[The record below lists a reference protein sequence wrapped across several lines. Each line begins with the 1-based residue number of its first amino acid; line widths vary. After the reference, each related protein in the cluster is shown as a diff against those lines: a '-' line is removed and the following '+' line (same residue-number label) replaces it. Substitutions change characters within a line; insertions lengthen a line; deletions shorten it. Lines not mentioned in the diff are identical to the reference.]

1 MTWKVLMVEDEPFVR
16 RTLINQIR
24 WRELGFELAGEA
36 EDGNEAMAFIRSK
49 QPDLV
54 ISDIMM
60 PGMNGLE
67 LLRQAKLVSDAKFVM
82 LTCVNEFEYARQA
95 LEYGASGYLLKLSA
109 NEQALGQMLEKID
122 RELSQ
127 EADRK
132 QRHRHMQMNSYTE
145 KLWSY
150 IEDLVEDS
158 TLAPPDVPVDF
169 PRFAA
174 VLSVLG
180 DQTETPEALESEDA
194 DWLKHSSCGQV
205 SFIGWS
211 DDADALSPA
220 GLDLRFC
227 PLAFPVEGL
236 HEAWL
241 RSLYALNPEWY
252 GRTDGRAASSV
263 GETRYPWRT
272 ERELIRALEF
282 TEWDRGRALLEELW
296 RELEANDILFVHV
309 VQTAE
314 RLDRTFARLLGRPA
328 SMESHSIQK
337 FPRHRELLVRLKY
350 KLENDIRT
358 AVLRQEAVT
367 DRDDINTIIAY
378 IHRNLRENITL
389 KSMAKLVNIDE
400 NYLSALFPK
409 KTGETLIN
417 YVQKCR
423 VEKAKKLLL
432 ETDLSL
438 TDIYEQVGF
447 VNENY
452 FFRIFKR
459 WTGETPGKF
468 RKRDK

>member
-1 MTWKVLMVEDEPFVR
+1 MMWKVLMVEDEPFVR

-24 WRELGFELAGEA
+24 WREFGFELVGEA
-36 EDGNEAMAFIRSK
+36 EDGNEAMAFIQSK

-54 ISDIMM
+54 ISDIVM
-60 PGMNGLE
+60 PGMDGLE

-95 LEYGASGYLLKLSA
+95 LEFGASGYLLKLSA
-109 NEQALGQMLEKID
+109 DEQALGQMLEKIE
-122 RELSQ
+122 RELRQ
-127 EADRK
+127 ESERK
-132 QRHRHMQMNSYTE
+132 RRHLHVQLNSYTE

-150 IEDLVEDS
+150 IEDLVEERM
-158 TLAPPDVPVDF
+158 LAPPVVPGEL
-169 PRFAA
+169 PQFAA

-180 DQTETPEALESEDA
+180 DQVETPEAFVSADV
-194 DWLKHSSCGQV
+194 DWLKISSCGHT
-205 SFIGWS
+205 SLIGWS
-211 DDADALSPA
+211 DDADALSPV
-220 GLDLRFC
+220 GLDPRYRQ
-227 PLAFPVEGL
+227 PVFPAEGL

-241 RSLYALNPEWY
+241 HCLYALNAEWY
-252 GRTDGRAASSV
+252 GRTDERADRTE
-263 GETRYPWRT
+263 GEARYPWRT
-272 ERELIRALEF
+272 ESELNRALEL
-282 TEWDRGRALLEELW
+282 TEWDRGRALLKELW
-296 RELEANDILFVHV
+296 RQLEVNDVLFVHV
-309 VQTAE
+309 VQAAE
-314 RLDRTFARLLGRPA
+314 RLDRKFARMLGRPA
-328 SMESHSIQK
+328 LMESHSILSI
-337 FPRHRELLVRLKY
+337 PRHGELLVRLHH
-350 KLENDIRT
+350 KLDNDIHT

-417 YVQKCR
+417 YVQKSR

>member
-1 MTWKVLMVEDEPFVR
+1 MMWKVLMVEDEPFVR

-24 WRELGFELAGEA
+24 WREFGFELVGEA
-36 EDGNEAMAFIRSK
+36 EDGNEAMAFIQSK

-54 ISDIMM
+54 ISDIVM
-60 PGMNGLE
+60 PGMDGLE

-95 LEYGASGYLLKLSA
+95 LEFGASGYLLKLSA
-109 NEQALGQMLEKID
+109 DEQALGQMLEKIE
-122 RELSQ
+122 RELLQ
-127 EADRK
+127 ESERK
-132 QRHRHMQMNSYTE
+132 RRHRHMQLNSYTE

-150 IEDLVEDS
+150 IEDLVEERM
-158 TLAPPDVPVDF
+158 LAPPVVPGEL

-180 DQTETPEALESEDA
+180 DQVETPEAFVSADV
-194 DWLKHSSCGQV
+194 DWLKISSCGHM
-205 SFIGWS
+205 SLIGWS
-211 DDADALSPA
+211 DDADALSPVE
-220 GLDLRFC
+220 LDPRYRQ
-227 PLAFPVEGL
+227 PVFPAEGL

-241 RSLYALNPEWY
+241 RSLYALNAEWY
-252 GRTDGRAASSV
+252 GRTVERADRTE
-263 GETRYPWRT
+263 GEARYPWRT
-272 ERELIRALEF
+272 ESELNRALEL
-282 TEWDRGRALLEELW
+282 TEWDRGRVLLKELW
-296 RELEANDILFVHV
+296 RQLEANDILFVHV
-309 VQTAE
+309 VQAAE
-314 RLDRTFARLLGRPA
+314 RLDRTFARMLGRPA
-328 SMESHSIQK
+328 SMESHSILSI
-337 FPRHRELLVRLKY
+337 PRHGELLVRLQH
-350 KLENDIRT
+350 KLDNDIHT

-417 YVQKCR
+417 YVQKSR